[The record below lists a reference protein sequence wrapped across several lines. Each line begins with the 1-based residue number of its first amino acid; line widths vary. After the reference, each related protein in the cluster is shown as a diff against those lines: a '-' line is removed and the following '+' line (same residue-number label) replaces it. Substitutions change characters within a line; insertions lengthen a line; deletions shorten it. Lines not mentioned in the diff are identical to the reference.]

1 VTPNRPT
8 PNDPLW
14 LSDSDIGHLLN
25 VPNMYIYKAKQYS
38 HTIERMRNS
47 YRKLSV
53 CYYHVAGRLS
63 FTKSGRMEVD
73 CNAKGVT
80 LLEAKTTKTFG
91 DYGDF
96 SPSES
101 TEELVPKVYYTQPIE
116 EIPLLL
122 LLQLTTRFHGG
133 ECLAIGVVISHSLT
147 DATGII
153 HFMIDLRWAKLT

>member
-1 VTPNRPT
+1 
-8 PNDPLW
+8 
-14 LSDSDIGHLLN
+14 
-25 VPNMYIYKAKQYS
+25 
-38 HTIERMRNS
+38 
-47 YRKLSV
+47 
-53 CYYHVAGRLS
+53 
-63 FTKSGRMEVD
+63 MEVD